1 MSDVSNTVFATGAI
15 VVIGRWAT
23 DETLSVKI
31 VTGGLFLALMLTAIA
46 NANENFARLFADLL
60 LVSAIFTYGYP
71 ISKLIEATTASPK
84 KRKPEVV

>member
-71 ISKLIEATTASPK
+71 ISKLIEATTAPPK
-84 KRKPEVV
+84 KSKPEVI